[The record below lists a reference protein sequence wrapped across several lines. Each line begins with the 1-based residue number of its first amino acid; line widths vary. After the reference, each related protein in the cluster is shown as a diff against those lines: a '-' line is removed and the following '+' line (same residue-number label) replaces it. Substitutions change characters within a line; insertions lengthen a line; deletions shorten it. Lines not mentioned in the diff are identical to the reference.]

1 MGQAASITLGNKS
14 DILYDVDDFSSRFHK
29 ATMTTI
35 AVPMVIVAFPI
46 LNAYKFST
54 NEFTGVKVV
63 DGTIGGLLGVVGWP
77 LSPFVAFW
85 SAYQSLFTET
95 PGYSSELSDD
105 TKQLV
110 RKAIG
115 LDCDRFYNVAVVG
128 AAGTGKSSIVNGIL
142 GYSDTDPYA
151 ATVNEAGKVSTEEP
165 RGYRH
170 PDLRKLVLW
179 DIPGAGTATH
189 RANTYFEDYYLK
201 AFDSLI
207 IVTAERL
214 QTIDLEI
221 AAKAQQHHVP
231 VLIVRNRCDQS
242 LNAKIERYKDQGM
255 DANTLWA
262 KAVGKL
268 VKEVKQTIYRQLKEN
283 KISTR
288 RLFLVSAWSLRQLM
302 ASINRPNYLQEDV
315 RVIDEQRF
323 IQTLMDSVL
332 KKRKRPTQMQK
343 QSSQDSGI
351 ALSDT
356 TLPMIHT

>member
-1 MGQAASITLGNKS
+1 MGQAASITLSNKS
-14 DILYDVDDFSSRFHK
+14 DILYDKNDFTSRFHR

-54 NEFTGVKVV
+54 NELTGVKVV

-85 SAYQSLFTET
+85 SAYQTLFTKVPT
-95 PGYSSELSDD
+95 GSTELSDE

-115 LDCDRFYNVAVVG
+115 LDCDHFYNVAVVG

-142 GYSDTDPYA
+142 GYPDTDPYA
-151 ATVNEAGKVSTEEP
+151 ATVNEIGKKYAEEP

-179 DIPGAGTATH
+179 DIPGAGTVTH
-189 RANTYFEDYYLK
+189 QADSYFEDYYLK

-221 AAKAQQHHVP
+221 ATKAQQHHVP
-231 VLIVRNRCDQS
+231 VLIVRNRCDQV
-242 LNAKIERYKDQGM
+242 R
-255 DANTLWA
+255 NTRF
-262 KAVGKL
+262 
-268 VKEVKQTIYRQLKEN
+268 TN
-283 KISTR
+283 KSWMTH
-288 RLFLVSAWSLRQLM
+288 L
-302 ASINRPNYLQEDV
+302 
-315 RVIDEQRF
+315 
-323 IQTLMDSVL
+323 
-332 KKRKRPTQMQK
+332 
-343 QSSQDSGI
+343 
-351 ALSDT
+351 
-356 TLPMIHT
+356 